1 MILTGE
7 VARRSDAE
15 RTKDG
20 ANAVLVKQDRR
31 AGTGMAHGRDEIKG
45 GDERKKMK
53 PPNCCNSSAARRVS
67 ENADSICEQ
76 V

>member
-1 MILTGE
+1 
-7 VARRSDAE
+7 
-15 RTKDG
+15 
-20 ANAVLVKQDRR
+20 
-31 AGTGMAHGRDEIKG
+31 MAHGKKG
-45 GDERKKMK
+45 RKKVVEKMK